1 MPEDDRAQTRDAPAF
16 SFVTRLPY
24 SDWYPARQTGMS
36 QPPVRLPL
44 RRSPDRLFIRKLLF
58 MHPPWNAAA
67 AGWLEGL
74 CQRKRRS
81 TDMVTMVGNESSI
94 EKLVTNL
101 IYLERDA
108 IAAYESTIERLD
120 DKTLSSQVES
130 FRQDHLQHLDV
141 LNEMARELAIDAP
154 TEGDMKQM
162 LTTGKIAMA
171 DMMGD
176 GAILKAMK
184 TNEDDTVTA
193 YERASQ
199 HQEAMPKSKAF
210 FEKALADEQR
220 HRAWMQET
228 ASRL

>member
-1 MPEDDRAQTRDAPAF
+1 
-16 SFVTRLPY
+16 
-24 SDWYPARQTGMS
+24 
-36 QPPVRLPL
+36 
-44 RRSPDRLFIRKLLF
+44 
-58 MHPPWNAAA
+58 
-67 AGWLEGL
+67 
-74 CQRKRRS
+74 
-81 TDMVTMVGNESSI
+81 MVTMVGNESSI

-228 ASRL
+228 ASRH